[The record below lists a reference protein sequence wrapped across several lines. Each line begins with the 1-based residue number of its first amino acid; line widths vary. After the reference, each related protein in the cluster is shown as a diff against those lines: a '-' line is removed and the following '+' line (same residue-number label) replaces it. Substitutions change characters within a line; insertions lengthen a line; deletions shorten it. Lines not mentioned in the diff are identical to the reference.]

1 MEVSLHAWLFTF
13 LVHSIGKCNISSA
26 QPHMVA
32 YIGADLKEAPLRL
45 IPLIELKFFWVP
57 DELGSQIVLRI
68 YPED

>member
-45 IPLIELKFFWVP
+45 IPPPTILKGQYSYSNLVSGIK
-57 DELGSQIVLRI
+57 LSNLH
-68 YPED
+68 